1 VPSGDLDKALDDKA
15 YIDMP
20 NMRFNSFLNP
30 RAVTFG
36 VRVSF

>member
-1 VPSGDLDKALDDKA
+1 VPEGDLDNALNDKA

-20 NMRFNSFLNP
+20 NIRFGSFLNP
-30 RAVTFG
+30 RSVTFG